1 MSNIHRIRWID
12 QQIRSKAF
20 PNCKTI
26 AEQFE
31 ISIRQASRDIEY
43 LRYSLD
49 APLEYCHEHQGYFY
63 QEDAFS
69 LPSLFISQED
79 RSMLSYLAG
88 QYRLSE
94 SDQALRLAEL
104 LQKLSGDQENETASS
119 WPLPEFPAHPSLV
132 KKYHTLDRAM
142 KEKAKVQMKYFSSSN
157 DITTRIVHPYHWL
170 QSFGHLYLLAFCE
183 KRTDIR
189 MFRLDRIRKSQNL
202 SETFTLAPDFN
213 IKRFTEISS
222 RRFCQPYHAIVQW
235 DRAIT
240 LPMNSAFQA
249 KALADHT
256 FEIQFES
263 SAKLFTGLI
272 SLMEPFKILDPPWLK
287 EQYKRF
293 LKRFTEKNV

>member
-12 QQIRSKAF
+12 QQIRSRAY

-69 LPSLFISQED
+69 LPSLFISKED
-79 RSMLSYLAG
+79 RSVLSYLAG

-94 SDQALRLAEL
+94 SDQAIRLAQL
-104 LQKLSGDQENETASS
+104 LQKLSGDLDNETVSA
-119 WPLPEFPAHPSLV
+119 WPLPELPANPSIV
-132 KKYHTLDRAM
+132 KKYHLLDRAT

-157 DITTRIVHPYHWL
+157 DITTRIIHPYQWL
-170 QSFGHLYLLAFCE
+170 QSFGHLYLIAFCE
-183 KRTDIR
+183 SRKDTR
-189 MFRLDRIRKSQNL
+189 MFRLDRIRKIRCL

-213 IKRFTEISS
+213 KKRFKEISS
-222 RRFCQPYHAIVQW
+222 RRFCAPYHATIQW
-235 DRAIT
+235 DKAISIP
-240 LPMNSAFQA
+240 LSSAFQS
-249 KALADHT
+249 KALSDHT
-256 FEIQFES
+256 FELHFES
-263 SAKLFTGLI
+263 SAQLFSNLI
-272 SLMEPFKILDPPWLK
+272 SLMEPFNILSPPWLK
-287 EQYKRF
+287 EQYNRF
-293 LKRFTEKNV
+293 LKRFTEKNR